1 MNQEIK
7 NFKVGDKVFS
17 FYGDKF
23 NIYIISQIEETGLWV
38 EENNS
43 HTKWVPYHS
52 GGNPNYEINPE
63 YASLSKKIQEAWQ
76 FINADIDHRINKLRG
91 LKGRLKHYKRQYM
104 LENNMIPEHEKTWK
118 ELGYKSKEAY
128 QEYMND
134 LYDDIRHGYIG

>member
-7 NFKVGDKVFS
+7 NFKIGDKVFS

-23 NIYIISQIEETGLWV
+23 NIYIISQIEENGLWV

-52 GGNPNYEINPE
+52 GGNPNYGINPE

-128 QEYMND
+128 QEHMND

>member
-1 MNQEIK
+1 MKFEELNK
-7 NFKVGDKVFS
+7 LKVGDKIFS
-17 FYGDKF
+17 FYGDTF
-23 NIYIISQIEETGLWV
+23 NVYIIKKIDGAGVFV
-38 EENNS
+38 EANNIV
-43 HTKWVPYHS
+43 KWIPCHVS
-52 GGNPNYEINPE
+52 GNPNYKINPE

-76 FINADIDHRINKLRG
+76 FINVDIDHRINKLRG

-104 LENNMIPEHEKTWK
+104 LDNNMIPEHEKTWK